1 MRLTKHIFNSISRH
15 AKTCLP
21 SLPLGLLTRA
31 FPRPSRTMVA
41 AFDPKTTGVLA
52 EFWNELVSSDRSQTS
67 PSTEQISAVRARLI
81 SVGGSNL
88 NDRQICGWFERP
100 DLKRF
105 SRARAIMPF
114 PSSAK
119 VYAIT
124 MGSGTCPHVSR
135 FTLFDHGHQCRCREC
150 ASSPHLRQP
159 DSALQALLLA
169 YRLELRHA
177 RLRASRT
184 NMYPKGPPNPA
195 HANRRRSRRRSC
207 TRHLHGGGWERQ
219 PSGPLMGPDQS
230 MGPGG
235 LATPEAGG
243 CLRAPPQ
250 QYDRS
255 WRSGRTVG

>member
-31 FPRPSRTMVA
+31 FPRPSRTMIA

-195 HANRRRSRRRSC
+195 HANRRRF
-207 TRHLHGGGWERQ
+207 E
-219 PSGPLMGPDQS
+219 DV
-230 MGPGG
+230 
-235 LATPEAGG
+235 LAHVTFTGAGG
-243 CLRAPPQ
+243 KDSRLVPLWDQTRVWDPG
-250 QYDRS
+250 D
-255 WRSGRTVG
+255 

>member
-100 DLKRF
+100 DLGFRAHVPLCPFRALQRYMPSLWGRAHVPTSPDLPF
-105 SRARAIMPF
+105 S
-114 PSSAK
+114 
-119 VYAIT
+119 T
-124 MGSGTCPHVSR
+124 MGTSAAAGSVLPRRTC
-135 FTLFDHGHQCRCREC
+135 G
-150 ASSPHLRQP
+150 SPI
-159 DSALQALLLA
+159 
-169 YRLELRHA
+169 
-177 RLRASRT
+177 
-184 NMYPKGPPNPA
+184 A
-195 HANRRRSRRRSC
+195 HFKRSC
-207 TRHLHGGGWERQ
+207 SPTGLSCGTR
-219 PSGPLMGPDQS
+219 
-230 MGPGG
+230 
-235 LATPEAGG
+235 A
-243 CLRAPPQ
+243 
-250 QYDRS
+250 
-255 WRSGRTVG
+255 